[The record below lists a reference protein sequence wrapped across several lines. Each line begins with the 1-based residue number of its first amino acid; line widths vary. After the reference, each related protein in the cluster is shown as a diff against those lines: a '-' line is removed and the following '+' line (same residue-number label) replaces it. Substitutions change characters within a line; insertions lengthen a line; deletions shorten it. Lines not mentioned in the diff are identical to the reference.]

1 MTHSLAHFTIRA
13 AEASDDDA
21 WRRLRCALWP
31 HADDAAHARDI
42 ARQLGAPDRHAC
54 FIASAAD
61 GAALGF
67 AEVAVRR
74 DYVNGCDTSPV
85 LFLEGIF
92 VAPAAR
98 RRGVAR
104 ALCSA
109 AAAWGE
115 ARGCAEFA
123 SDAPLEN
130 AASHALHRALGF
142 AETERAVFFRKALQR
157 RRGGLS
163 G

>member
-1 MTHSLAHFTIRA
+1 MTHPASLFTIRA
-13 AEASDDDA
+13 AAASDALA
-21 WRRLRCALWP
+21 WRQLRRALWP
-31 HADDAAHARDI
+31 HADDAEHARDV
-42 ARQLGAPDRHAC
+42 AQQLDAPYRHAC
-54 FIASAAD
+54 FIAWTPD
-61 GAALGF
+61 GAPLGF

-92 VAPAAR
+92 VDPAAR

-109 AAAWGE
+109 AAVWG
-115 ARGCAEFA
+115 ATCGCAEFA
-123 SDAPLEN
+123 SDAPLGN

-142 AETERAVFFRKALQR
+142 DETERVVFFRKTLAR
-157 RRGGLS
+157 
-163 G
+163 